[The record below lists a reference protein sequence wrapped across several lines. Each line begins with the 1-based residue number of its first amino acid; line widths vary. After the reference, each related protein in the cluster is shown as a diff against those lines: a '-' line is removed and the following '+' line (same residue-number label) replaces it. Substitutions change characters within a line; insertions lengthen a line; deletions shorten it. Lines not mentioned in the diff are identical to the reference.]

1 MAKQY
6 NNSLTNLFSY
16 SFPGSH
22 LLVVQLVRSIPN
34 TEKAA
39 ASQKS
44 QYFFMLTLAPGEKVD
59 GYGDS
64 GRTYKFDK
72 SVNVKY
78 SVHEMFSL
86 GFVMHRY
93 AFGQGQVVGNYV
105 KFSKSG
111 TGTKRVAVWESSKVE
126 KSTKGDFTKRV
137 INLGFS
143 ANENYVF
150 NFSPEDANSFAEIVE
165 NLAKKA
171 LDLECTRQQS
181 NTNTS
186 NQVVYENRN
195 TENSNSNSNMNSNTN
210 SPFSNIDDISTAPTE
225 VSGKFGD
232 MISSLPWE

>member
-22 LLVVQLVRSIPN
+22 LLVVQLVRSVPN
-34 TEKAA
+34 NEKAA

-78 SVHEMFSL
+78 SIHEMFSL
-86 GFVMHRY
+86 GFVMRRY
-93 AFGQGQVVGNYV
+93 AFGQGQVVGSYV

-111 TGTKRVAVWESSKVE
+111 TGTKRVTVWESSKVE
-126 KSTKGDFTKRV
+126 KGPKGDYTKRI

-143 ANENYVF
+143 ANENYVY
-150 NFSPEDANSFAEIVE
+150 NFSPEDANSFAEIAE
-165 NLAKKA
+165 SLAKKA
-171 LDLECTRQQS
+171 IDLECSRQQS

-186 NQVVYENRN
+186 SQVVFENKN
-195 TENSNSNSNMNSNTN
+195 TSDSN
-210 SPFSNIDDISTAPTE
+210 SPFSNVDDSQAPAS
-225 VSGKFGD
+225 VSDKFGD
-232 MISSLPWE
+232 MITNLPWED